1 MINLDITFL
10 RKLHGIWMHIKS
22 LVISSSQSGI
32 LLPILICLNL
42 SITLFLSA
50 NLNIDG
56 DEVYSLDTT
65 GKDIGYALHQAL
77 YVEQQSPL
85 YFILL
90 NLWRSLNSSIFFAR
104 LFSILCIALAIYV
117 VAGVSR
123 RFLKDIHPCW
133 VTASVAFNPF
143 VIWAAVEIRL
153 YAFTI
158 LLSALLLL
166 SFFDGYLTKVPQ
178 TKARWFYVAFSV
190 LAIYTQY
197 YIVFLLVAN
206 AVALLVLRRWH
217 AFRNYLFGTI
227 IVGLCFAPML
237 LIIPEQLSDVT
248 QAQGVVPSV
257 YPQTITIRDYLFNG
271 FKYMLQRVLY
281 YIFPGSKT
289 TSLTASLKIV
299 FVPTLCI
306 VLVYFMKEIRRSITA
321 KDIAILTIAFTL
333 FLSFLTL
340 SILISPGLVE
350 HRHTASFFLPVM
362 LSVFVAVKGIPKRNA
377 LFIWII
383 VTIFYYSTSLYVIY
397 KPMAKSGDWE
407 RIASYIMTAEKPH
420 QDILAFTPEVAVIL
434 GYYYSGPNAIV
445 PIPQKQNFQ
454 TYNLHDFVLKDEKQI
469 LTALSG
475 VPVEHQFLWL
485 VQYATTAD
493 SADSYNNWILEKF
506 ISKYYVVESSR
517 NFFESKV
524 RLLHWKSI
532 S

>member
-1 MINLDITFL
+1 
-10 RKLHGIWMHIKS
+10 
-22 LVISSSQSGI
+22 
-32 LLPILICLNL
+32 
-42 SITLFLSA
+42 
-50 NLNIDG
+50 
-56 DEVYSLDTT
+56 
-65 GKDIGYALHQAL
+65 
-77 YVEQQSPL
+77 
-85 YFILL
+85 
-90 NLWRSLNSSIFFAR
+90 
-104 LFSILCIALAIYV
+104 
-117 VAGVSR
+117 
-123 RFLKDIHPCW
+123 
-133 VTASVAFNPF
+133 
-143 VIWAAVEIRL
+143 
-153 YAFTI
+153 
-158 LLSALLLL
+158 
-166 SFFDGYLTKVPQ
+166 
-178 TKARWFYVAFSV
+178 
-190 LAIYTQY
+190 
-197 YIVFLLVAN
+197 
-206 AVALLVLRRWH
+206 
-217 AFRNYLFGTI
+217 
-227 IVGLCFAPML
+227 
-237 LIIPEQLSDVT
+237 
-248 QAQGVVPSV
+248 
-257 YPQTITIRDYLFNG
+257 
-271 FKYMLQRVLY
+271 
-281 YIFPGSKT
+281 
-289 TSLTASLKIV
+289 
-299 FVPTLCI
+299 
-306 VLVYFMKEIRRSITA
+306 MKEIRRSITA